1 MTTILVVEDEAIVA
15 EDIKN
20 TLQNAGYT
28 VPATASSGEDTL
40 KRVKEFN
47 PDIVLMDIPVVY
59 LTAFSDEKT
68 IERAKI
74 TEPFGYLVKPE
85 KIIGSQ
91 SYKSGWLIPRIINK
105 NFDGMICTI
114 ESIPRYSIMDETRA

>member
-28 VPATASSGEDTL
+28 VPATASSGEYTL

-47 PDIVLMDIPVVY
+47 PDIVLMDIVIKG
-59 LTAFSDEKT
+59 AIDG
-68 IERAKI
+68 IERAKS